1 MNTQNPTQIEKG
13 KRSLSLKRMTR
24 GGDWLDTPINMQA
37 SDRGR
42 FMPTSR
48 DYYIGFRLVRNK

>member
-13 KRSLSLKRMTR
+13 KRSLSLKRMTC

-42 FMPTSR
+42 FTPAIR
-48 DYYIGFRLVRNK
+48 DDIIGFRLVRNK